1 MSALLERAGERSSKS
16 SMPRPER
23 VSAATT
29 ERANSAVNRFRRP
42 ASRPSGDACL
52 CSLQQNVLEGS
63 VPHGSDPGDKTGK
76 PGDTSSTD
84 DAEPENPPPDP
95 AEAADVDEV
104 DEAGMESFP
113 ASDPPAWN
121 ARA

>member
-1 MSALLERAGERSSKS
+1 MDL
-16 SMPRPER
+16 
-23 VSAATT
+23 
-29 ERANSAVNRFRRP
+29 
-42 ASRPSGDACL
+42 
-52 CSLQQNVLEGS
+52 
-63 VPHGSDPGDKTGK
+63 DPGDKTRK

-84 DAEPENPPPDP
+84 DTEPENPPP
-95 AEAADVDEV
+95 EAADVDEV

>member
-1 MSALLERAGERSSKS
+1 MG
-16 SMPRPER
+16 P
-23 VSAATT
+23 
-29 ERANSAVNRFRRP
+29 
-42 ASRPSGDACL
+42 
-52 CSLQQNVLEGS
+52 
-63 VPHGSDPGDKTGK
+63 DPDDKARK
-76 PGDTSSTD
+76 PVDTSSPDDSTD
-84 DAEPENPPPDP
+84 DAEPEDPPPDP